1 MYKVVQSANIMIE
14 EVANVKELSAV
25 EVERYRAECKFLRN
39 LAYFFMVRIFG
50 DVTYYTECLCSCSTA
65 TNGQDS
71 SFENLFGRF
80 TRLYWIMTPIRV
92 FCRGGMEVAACAPT
106 GGAVLTLMMHM
117 NMWLAFSTKNNA
129 VTYYNEVR
137 RLAETDSWIDSSIY
151 SLQSMS
157 QMSEVFQGES
167 NEGLFEIAQNV
178 TMGEIFKTDHM
189 WCTKVVYKIRNRT
202 EPEFKYSKSF

>member
-50 DVTYYTECLCSCSTA
+50 DVPIIRSLCSCSTA

-80 TRLYWIMTPIRV
+80 TDCI
-92 FCRGGMEVAACAPT
+92 G
-106 GGAVLTLMMHM
+106 
-117 NMWLAFSTKNNA
+117 
-129 VTYYNEVR
+129 
-137 RLAETDSWIDSSIY
+137 
-151 SLQSMS
+151 
-157 QMSEVFQGES
+157 
-167 NEGLFEIAQNV
+167 
-178 TMGEIFKTDHM
+178 
-189 WCTKVVYKIRNRT
+189 
-202 EPEFKYSKSF
+202 

>member
-1 MYKVVQSANIMIE
+1 MAEWKWQPACQPGSGIDTNDAHEY
-14 EVANVKELSAV
+14 VAG
-25 EVERYRAECKFLRN
+25 
-39 LAYFFMVRIFG
+39 IF
-50 DVTYYTECLCSCSTA
+50 DE
-65 TNGQDS
+65 
-71 SFENLFGRF
+71 
-80 TRLYWIMTPIRV
+80 
-92 FCRGGMEVAACAPT
+92 
-106 GGAVLTLMMHM
+106 
-117 NMWLAFSTKNNA
+117 NNA

-202 EPEFKYSKSF
+202 EPEFKYSEVF